1 MSDDSGLAG
10 ALWPPRNTHWQGP
23 CCAVHVSFEMRQ
35 IWIWDWPLAITW
47 INIRLKKHLRI
58 GNKIYTLE
66 FMFFW
71 YTHPHTAL
79 VHYTAIY
86 ITYNNININVETK
99 LVVVEIDY
107 SNDFHFHW
115 RCCKTTMKL
124 LLTHCQLLQ
133 LMIQYNW
140 QCQFWLYRIL
150 LIMIQELRSLTF

>member
-1 MSDDSGLAG
+1 MSDNCALAG
-10 ALWPPRNTHWQGP
+10 ALWPPRNTYWQYP

-47 INIRLKKHLRI
+47 INIRLKKTSENRKQNIHIRVHVLLIHNTHIALHCHLYD
-58 GNKIYTLE
+58 N
-66 FMFFW
+66 
-71 YTHPHTAL
+71 
-79 VHYTAIY
+79 
-86 ITYNNININVETK
+86 NINVETK
-99 LVVVEIDY
+99 LVVVEINY
-107 SNDFHFHW
+107 LYDFHFHW